1 MSINLRAEPTQVLWQ
16 VVKYFLL
23 TFVVLVVIVS
33 AVLLFV
39 YYKVVTWVTPDFLAA
54 IVGTGPA
61 NILIV
66 LGILFV
72 PAAVGTW
79 LLARGTLRSSQLT
92 SRVGLD
98 EQLLDIATDSI
109 FVHDLNG
116 TCVYDNELAAKFR
129 SSASGDFTGKDT
141 ESQRA
146 SEFTEL
152 IEPRIDE
159 LTENGEITFESEYV
173 RGDNTSVP
181 VEIHSRLF
189 RARGKNLVLSTV
201 RDITDRK
208 RTEEELRQSSEKLR
222 KAMEGTINSM
232 SSTAE
237 VRDPYTAGHQQRV
250 AKLAVAIAQEMGLPA
265 EQIEG
270 IRIAGTLHDMGKI
283 YVPAE
288 ILSKPG
294 QLRQTEFSLIK
305 DHAEVGYDM
314 LKNIEF
320 PWQVAQIV
328 LQHHERLDGSGYP
341 KGLSG
346 DMIMLEARIMAV
358 SDVVES
364 MSSHR
369 PYRPAFSVEK
379 ALLEIIQ
386 KKGKL
391 YDSTVVDACVTLFND
406 KGFTF

>member
-1 MSINLRAEPTQVLWQ
+1 MSINLRTSPTEILWQ
-16 VVKYFLL
+16 VVKYLLL
-23 TFVVLVVIVS
+23 TFVVLVIIVS
-33 AVLLFV
+33 AVLLFI
-39 YYKVVTWVTPDFLAA
+39 YYRVVTWVTPDFLAA

-66 LGILFV
+66 LGILFI
-72 PAAVGTW
+72 PAAVITW

-92 SRVGLD
+92 SRIGLD

-116 TCVYDNELAAKFR
+116 TCIYDNELAEKFR
-129 SSASGDFTGKDT
+129 SSVSGDFTGKDT

-146 SEFTEL
+146 LEFTEL

-173 RGDNTSVP
+173 RGDSTSVP

-189 RARGKNLVLSTV
+189 GVRGKNLVLSTV

-250 AKLAVAIAQEMGLPA
+250 AKLAVAIAQELGLPA

-294 QLRQTEFSLIK
+294 QLRQTEFNLIK

-379 ALLEIIQ
+379 ALLEIIH
-386 KKGKL
+386 KKGTL
-391 YDSTVVDACVTLFND
+391 YDPAVVDACVTLFND